1 MIGMLEA
8 YPQKPPS
15 SMKLGGITLYK
26 WDTGSKRA
34 GRYYLAVLPQVK
46 RPQEILG
53 VLMEPEYVLKT
64 RTTRGTM
71 EITGKGGEPR
81 VFYKPASG
89 FEKGGI
95 RYKPSAVREARALF
109 HIMKIGRKAEEPLA
123 IYFDSSGNQA
133 LIAKKAEGRVL
144 SDQGIPLGQK
154 LEIFSTEQMAL
165 AASGIQPVDMSFNN
179 IIMDRHGDAV
189 TIDAEAYL
197 VPSDRKME
205 RDIARMGIIEM
216 IANAAKA
223 FKKFLSMA
231 RQAES

>member
-1 MIGMLEA
+1 M
-8 YPQKPPS
+8 
-15 SMKLGGITLYK
+15 
-26 WDTGSKRA
+26 
-34 GRYYLAVLPQVK
+34 
-46 RPQEILG
+46 
-53 VLMEPEYVLKT
+53 
-64 RTTRGTM
+64 
-71 EITGKGGEPR
+71 
-81 VFYKPASG
+81 
-89 FEKGGI
+89 
-95 RYKPSAVREARALF
+95 
-109 HIMKIGRKAEEPLA
+109 A
-123 IYFDSSGNQA
+123 ID
-133 LIAKKAEGRVL
+133 LAKKAEGRVL